1 MGLKDTYSAA
11 DLEGLTPEELSA
23 LENEAG
29 DEDGVIAEIAA
40 SGDEGAEAAAAA
52 AKTAEGAAAEGAE
65 GAQADAGAGKDGAA
79 AAAGP
84 AASAPAAEGAAA
96 PQPVTYHADAGDVA
110 KDVQTQKDAIKAARA
125 EKSEALQKLND
136 GEIEFEEYA
145 KVEAAADG
153 KIDAAQDKILEI
165 NRAATRAEVA
175 SELTQQQQVKAWN
188 GMVSGY
194 MADAKAKDG
203 LDFAGDAGKPLRE
216 ELNGLVRAFAQEAVH
231 GQKLSDDEGMAASR
245 WALEQAAAVM
255 RMRHP
260 KAAAAA
266 PAAGGAAAPAAAPAA
281 AAPAVAAAAG
291 TAGAAAPRH
300 NVTTLGGMPNAAPA
314 QLQDDTLSKLGALS
328 GEDLEIAMAKLSPSE
343 MDRVLAST

>member
-110 KDVQTQKDAIKAARA
+110 K
-125 EKSEALQKLND
+125 
-136 GEIEFEEYA
+136 
-145 KVEAAADG
+145 
-153 KIDAAQDKILEI
+153 
-165 NRAATRAEVA
+165 EV
-175 SELTQQQQVKAWN
+175 
-188 GMVSGY
+188 
-194 MADAKAKDG
+194 
-203 LDFAGDAGKPLRE
+203 
-216 ELNGLVRAFAQEAVH
+216 
-231 GQKLSDDEGMAASR
+231 
-245 WALEQAAAVM
+245 
-255 RMRHP
+255 
-260 KAAAAA
+260 
-266 PAAGGAAAPAAAPAA
+266 GGAAE
-281 AAPAVAAAAG
+281 
-291 TAGAAAPRH
+291 
-300 NVTTLGGMPNAAPA
+300 A
-314 QLQDDTLSKLGALS
+314 Q
-328 GEDLEIAMAKLSPSE
+328 
-343 MDRVLAST
+343 

>member
-52 AKTAEGAAAEGAE
+52 AKTAEGAAAEGAA
-65 GAQADAGAGKDGAA
+65 GAQADAGEDAA
-79 AAAGP
+79 AAAQAA

-203 LDFAGDAGKPLRE
+203 LDFAGDAGKGLRE

-231 GQKLSDDEGMAASR
+231 GQKLSDDESMAASR

-266 PAAGGAAAPAAAPAA
+266 PAAAGGAAAPAAASAA

-300 NVTTLGGMPNAAPA
+300 NVTTLGGMPNAAPT
-314 QLQDDTLSKLGALS
+314 QLQDDTLSKLGALQ
-328 GEDLEIAMAKLSPSE
+328 GEDLELALARLSPAE
-343 MDRVLAST
+343 AERLLAST